1 MKCCQGTIEI
11 VSIIKTYTKAKVQN
25 ESECLS
31 LLSSYGREGEMHCV
45 DEFEFL
51 ISDESLDAVKILV
64 GKWFSVFS
72 NICSIMKKNE
82 LKGKLFLINIKSI
95 TYF

>member
-31 LLSSYGREGEMHCV
+31 LLSSYGRERELHCV

-51 ISDESLDAVKILV
+51 RSDESPDAVKNLV
-64 GKWFSVFS
+64 GKRFSVFS
-72 NICSIMKKNE
+72 NICSIIKK
-82 LKGKLFLINIKSI
+82 
-95 TYF
+95 

>member
-25 ESECLS
+25 ESEYLS
-31 LLSSYGREGEMHCV
+31 LLSSYGRERELHSV

-51 ISDESLDAVKILV
+51 RSDESPDAVKNLV
-64 GKWFSVFS
+64 GKRFSVFS
-72 NICSIMKKNE
+72 NICSIIKKM
-82 LKGKLFLINIKSI
+82 S
-95 TYF
+95 